1 MNRSNKF
8 IILLIINLTLSLLG
22 MICTRAHALSCSLSI
37 TVNCELT
44 DSTVSSGITLRA
56 TGSSYII
63 RNDFTNQ
70 GIFIRSDSSGNS
82 TPISIIS
89 SRNNTSIVNK
99 GIIQGNVVGLRNDS
113 TSLTIDFRNELELT
127 ATSPSTSG
135 TTSVGFNNGGTITNF
150 VNTGTITGSSVGLWN
165 NESKTITTITNT
177 GIINGGIF
185 NDRSANFS
193 FRNMGFPAAVA
204 DSLAAP
210 PKIITLNNLQGGSN
224 PLVFSGMMP
233 ETYKIIINS
242 PIEYGKLFVNASFNG
257 GVTSIGITKFDIDKL
272 NSKALINGTYTSV
285 LIGLKDSANAD
296 KNLFPVLDSTTKS
309 GSFNGGT
316 WRLVPSLISD
326 TWDLILSGFS
336 VIIPGPSAA
345 DTQQSLVNV
354 AGGIKNT
361 ITQQNTVVNNSLNY
375 DCAVFDKKNACV
387 SVSTRNTSSSADSN
401 LNDTSGVIVGAI
413 RPHPKLRVGLYVDQ
427 NSQSSPQGN
436 VITIS
441 NNKPLVGFFAVWNQN
456 ADDSGIQVKLSAA
469 NGQKD
474 SRITRSV
481 IGTSEAGSGST
492 QLTSQGIQV
501 TAKYGF
507 VVKKKGLIRP
517 YLGMR
522 FTENN
527 VAKYTEGSSSSV
539 TTPLSYSGIYTN
551 ATTALAGVEFAYKF
565 NPKFTLFASA
575 NLESD
580 TNVTNGVISATGV
593 NGLTPINLNSNP
605 VKTRRS
611 AIAGAYYD
619 VAENQRVGLL
629 GIYRQEPSQSESS
642 TTAIATYHIGM

>member
-22 MICTRAHALSCSLSI
+22 MMCTSAQAGPCLS
-37 TVNCELT
+37 T
-44 DSTVSSGITLRA
+44 DLIISADCDASGITFNNSLVVNQGVTL
-56 TGSSYII
+56 TGSNNALKVKNNFS
-63 RNDFTNQ
+63 NQ
-70 GIFIRSDSSGNS
+70 GIIINS
-82 TPISIIS
+82 
-89 SRNNTSIVNK
+89 NTLAINA
-99 GIIQGNVVGLRNDS
+99 D
-113 TSLTIDFRNELELT
+113 T
-127 ATSPSTSG
+127 A
-135 TTSVGFNNGGTITNF
+135 TITNF
-150 VNTGTITGSSVGLWN
+150 NNSGTITGSTYGVSN
-165 NESKTITTITNT
+165 TNTTNITNFTNT
-177 GIINGGIF
+177 GLINGGIN
-185 NDRSANFS
+185 NDRTNNEGFRFNFS
-193 FRNMGFPAAVA
+193 FMGAVA
-204 DSLAAP
+204 AANLADQFDTT
-210 PKIITLNNLQGGSN
+210 KSQITFLNNSQGGST
-224 PLVFSGMMP
+224 PLNYTGLLP
-233 ETYKIIINS
+233 TNYNIIINS
-242 PIEYGKLFVNASFNG
+242 PTNYGKLVVSNSLTNVPSVGLTVFGIHSSST
-257 GVTSIGITKFDIDKL
+257 VT
-272 NSKALINGTYTSV
+272 NGTYTSV
-285 LIGLKDSANAD
+285 LTGLKAPGNDKTFSPVLSSTSGTFGVGNWTLSLANAVT
-296 KNLFPVLDSTTKS
+296 N
-309 GSFNGGT
+309 
-316 WRLVPSLISD
+316 
-326 TWDLILSGFS
+326 TWDLILTNFP
-336 VIIPGPSAA
+336 VIVLGPSAA

-354 AGGIKNT
+354 AGGLKNT
-361 ITQQNTVVNNSLNY
+361 VTQQNTVVSNSLNY

-387 SVSTRNTSSSADSN
+387 SVSTRNTSSSVDSN
-401 LNDTSGVIVGAI
+401 LNDTSGVIVGSI

-436 VITIS
+436 AITIT

-456 ADDSGIQVKLSAA
+456 TDDSGIQIKLSAA

-474 SRITRSV
+474 TRITRPI

-492 QLTSQGIQV
+492 QLTSQGIQI

-527 VAKYTEGSSSSV
+527 VGKYTEASSSSV
-539 TTPLSYSGIYTN
+539 TAPLSYAGIYTN
-551 ATTALAGVEFAYKF
+551 ATTALAGVEFLYKF

-619 VAENQRVGLL
+619 VAENQRIGLL

>member
-22 MICTRAHALSCSLSI
+22 MMCTGAQAAPCSTSVSPYTLSCDHTGLSWAAGSLVINSGVTLTGTTQLTLNNVGSTFESNGSI
-37 TVNCELT
+37 TNTNIGNGVQ
-44 DSTVSSGITLRA
+44 I
-56 TGSSYII
+56 GS
-63 RNDFTNQ
+63 NFGQ
-70 GIFIRSDSSGNS
+70 FI
-82 TPISIIS
+82 
-89 SRNNTSIVNK
+89 NN
-99 GIIQGNVVGLRNDS
+99 
-113 TSLTIDFRNELELT
+113 
-127 ATSPSTSG
+127 
-135 TTSVGFNNGGTITNF
+135 GTITTAGSSGAGVVSSLLTTTLINNGTVTGGF
-150 VNTGTITGSSVGLWN
+150 GVGSLGGIRNTGTIANLINTGTINGLNGIDN
-165 NESKTITTITNT
+165 NMNATITTLTNT
-177 GIINGGIF
+177 GTINGGVLNHSGF
-185 NDRSANFS
+185 
-193 FRNMGFPAAVA
+193 NMGGGVFAFVA
-204 DSLAAP
+204 TMD
-210 PKIITLNNLQGGSN
+210 TLNNLQGMNGTTST
-224 PLVFSGMMP
+224 PLNFTGVLP
-233 ETYKIIINS
+233 TNYNIIINS
-242 PIEYGKLFVNASFNG
+242 PTSYGQLAITTKVGFTNRGLTTF
-257 GVTSIGITKFDIDKL
+257 GIHSSSTV
-272 NSKALINGTYTSV
+272 ANGTYTSV
-285 LIGLKDSANAD
+285 LTGLQAPGNNSTTSPVLSATSGTFGVGNWSLSLANAVT
-296 KNLFPVLDSTTKS
+296 N
-309 GSFNGGT
+309 
-316 WRLVPSLISD
+316 
-326 TWDLILSGFS
+326 TWDLILTNFP
-336 VIIPGPSAA
+336 VIVLGPSAA

-354 AGGIKNT
+354 AGGLKNT
-361 ITQQNTVVNNSLNY
+361 VTQQNTVVNNSLNY
-375 DCAVFDKKNACV
+375 DCTVFDKKNACV

-401 LNDTSGVIVGAI
+401 LNDTSGVIVGAY

-436 VITIS
+436 AITIS

-469 NGQKD
+469 NGQKNTQ
-474 SRITRSV
+474 ITRPIV
-481 IGTSEAGSGST
+481 GTSEAGSGST
-492 QLTSQGIQV
+492 QLTSQGIQI

-517 YLGMR
+517 YLGIR

-539 TTPLSYSGIYTN
+539 TTPLSYAGIYTN

-605 VKTRRS
+605 AKTRRS

>member
-22 MICTRAHALSCSLSI
+22 MMCTGAQAAPCSTSVSPYTLSCDHTGLSWAAGSLVINSGVTLTGTTQLTLNNVGSTFESNGSI
-37 TVNCELT
+37 TNTNIGNGVQ
-44 DSTVSSGITLRA
+44 I
-56 TGSSYII
+56 GS
-63 RNDFTNQ
+63 NFGQ
-70 GIFIRSDSSGNS
+70 FI
-82 TPISIIS
+82 
-89 SRNNTSIVNK
+89 NN
-99 GIIQGNVVGLRNDS
+99 
-113 TSLTIDFRNELELT
+113 
-127 ATSPSTSG
+127 
-135 TTSVGFNNGGTITNF
+135 GTITTAGSSGAGVVSSLLTTTLINNGTVTGGF
-150 VNTGTITGSSVGLWN
+150 GVGSLGGIRNTGTIANLINTGTINGLNGIDN
-165 NESKTITTITNT
+165 NMNATITTLTNT
-177 GIINGGIF
+177 GTINGGVLNHSGF
-185 NDRSANFS
+185 
-193 FRNMGFPAAVA
+193 NMGGGVFAFVA
-204 DSLAAP
+204 TMD
-210 PKIITLNNLQGGSN
+210 TLNNLQGMNGTTST
-224 PLVFSGMMP
+224 PLNFTGVLP
-233 ETYKIIINS
+233 TNYNIIINS
-242 PIEYGKLFVNASFNG
+242 PTSYGQLAITTKVGFTNRGLTTFGIHSSSTVANG
-257 GVTSIGITKFDIDKL
+257 
-272 NSKALINGTYTSV
+272 NYTSV
-285 LIGLKDSANAD
+285 LTGLQAPGNNSTTSPVLSATSGTFGVGNWSLSLANAVT
-296 KNLFPVLDSTTKS
+296 N
-309 GSFNGGT
+309 
-316 WRLVPSLISD
+316 
-326 TWDLILSGFS
+326 TWDLILTNFP
-336 VIIPGPSAA
+336 VIVLGPSAA

-354 AGGIKNT
+354 AGGLKNT
-361 ITQQNTVVNNSLNY
+361 VTQQNTVVNNSLNY

-401 LNDTSGVIVGAI
+401 LNDTSGVIVGAY

-436 VITIS
+436 TITIS

-469 NGQKD
+469 NGQKNTQ
-474 SRITRSV
+474 ITRPIV
-481 IGTSEAGSGST
+481 GTSEAGSGST
-492 QLTSQGIQV
+492 QLTSQGIQI

-517 YLGMR
+517 YLGIR

-539 TTPLSYSGIYTN
+539 TAPLSYAGIYTN

-580 TNVTNGVISATGV
+580 TSVTNGVISATGV

-605 VKTRRS
+605 AKTRRS

-619 VAENQRVGLL
+619 VAENQRIGLL

>member
-22 MICTRAHALSCSLSI
+22 MMCSRAQAAPCSTADSPFILSSCDHSGLSWSAGSLVINSGVTLTGTTQLTLVTLGSTFENNGSI
-37 TVNCELT
+37 TNT
-44 DSTVSSGITLRA
+44 NIGNGIQI
-56 TGSSYII
+56 SQ
-63 RNDFTNQ
+63 NFNQFTNNVTGTITSASTGG
-70 GIFIRSDSSGNS
+70 GIVVTSSTTS
-82 TPISIIS
+82 TLINNGTVNGGTGVGSLGAIQ
-89 SRNNTSIVNK
+89 NTS
-99 GIIQGNVVGLRNDS
+99 
-113 TSLTIDFRNELELT
+113 
-127 ATSPSTSG
+127 
-135 TTSVGFNNGGTITNF
+135 GTITNLI
-150 VNTGTITGSSVGLWN
+150 NTGTINGLVGIN
-165 NESKTITTITNT
+165 NDMNATITTLTNT
-177 GIINGGIF
+177 GTINGGVVNHSGF
-185 NDRSANFS
+185 NIGPGVFAF
-193 FRNMGFPAAVA
+193 VA
-204 DSLAAP
+204 TMD
-210 PKIITLNNLQGGSN
+210 TLNNLQGMNGTTST
-224 PLVFSGMMP
+224 PLNFTGVLP
-233 ETYKIIINS
+233 TNYNIIINS
-242 PIEYGKLFVNASFNG
+242 PTSYGQLAITTKVGFTNRGLTTF
-257 GVTSIGITKFDIDKL
+257 GIHSSSTV
-272 NSKALINGTYTSV
+272 ANGTYTSV
-285 LIGLKDSANAD
+285 LTGLQAPGNNSTTSPVLSATSGTFGVGNWSLSLANAVT
-296 KNLFPVLDSTTKS
+296 N
-309 GSFNGGT
+309 
-316 WRLVPSLISD
+316 
-326 TWDLILSGFS
+326 TWDLILTNFP
-336 VIIPGPSAA
+336 VIILGPSAS

-401 LNDTSGVIVGAI
+401 LNDTSGVIVGAY

-436 VITIS
+436 AITIS

-469 NGQKD
+469 NGQKNTQ
-474 SRITRSV
+474 ITRPIV
-481 IGTSEAGSGST
+481 GTSEAGSGST
-492 QLTSQGIQV
+492 QLTSQGIQI

-517 YLGMR
+517 YLGIR

-539 TTPLSYSGIYTN
+539 TAPLSYAGIYTN

-619 VAENQRVGLL
+619 VAENQRIGLL

>member
-22 MICTRAHALSCSLSI
+22 MMCTGAQAAPCSTSVSPYTLSCDHTGLSWAAGSLVINSGVTLTGTTPLTLNNVGSTFESNGSI
-37 TVNCELT
+37 TNTNIGNGVQ
-44 DSTVSSGITLRA
+44 I
-56 TGSSYII
+56 GS
-63 RNDFTNQ
+63 NFGQ
-70 GIFIRSDSSGNS
+70 FI
-82 TPISIIS
+82 
-89 SRNNTSIVNK
+89 NN
-99 GIIQGNVVGLRNDS
+99 
-113 TSLTIDFRNELELT
+113 
-127 ATSPSTSG
+127 
-135 TTSVGFNNGGTITNF
+135 GTITTAGSSGAGVVSSLLTTTLINNGTVTGGF
-150 VNTGTITGSSVGLWN
+150 GVGSLGGIRNTGTIANLINTGTINGLNGIDN
-165 NESKTITTITNT
+165 NMNATITTLTNT
-177 GIINGGIF
+177 GTINGGVLNHSGF
-185 NDRSANFS
+185 
-193 FRNMGFPAAVA
+193 NMGGGVFAFVA
-204 DSLAAP
+204 TMD
-210 PKIITLNNLQGGSN
+210 TLNNLQGMNGTTST
-224 PLVFSGMMP
+224 PLNFTGVLP
-233 ETYKIIINS
+233 TNYNIIINS
-242 PIEYGKLFVNASFNG
+242 PTSYGQLAITTKVGFTNRGLTTF
-257 GVTSIGITKFDIDKL
+257 GIHSSSTV
-272 NSKALINGTYTSV
+272 ANGTYTSV
-285 LIGLKDSANAD
+285 LTGLQAPGNNSTTSPVLSATSGTFGVGNWSLSLANAVT
-296 KNLFPVLDSTTKS
+296 N
-309 GSFNGGT
+309 
-316 WRLVPSLISD
+316 
-326 TWDLILSGFS
+326 TWDLILTNFP
-336 VIIPGPSAA
+336 VIVLGPSAA

-354 AGGIKNT
+354 AGGLKNT
-361 ITQQNTVVNNSLNY
+361 VTQQNTVVNNSLNY
-375 DCAVFDKKNACV
+375 DCTVFDKKNACV

-401 LNDTSGVIVGAI
+401 LNDTSGVIVGAY

-436 VITIS
+436 AITIS

-469 NGQKD
+469 NGQKNTQ
-474 SRITRSV
+474 ITRPIV
-481 IGTSEAGSGST
+481 GTSEAGSGST
-492 QLTSQGIQV
+492 QLTSQGIQI

-517 YLGMR
+517 YLGIR

-527 VAKYTEGSSSSV
+527 VAKYTEGGSSSV
-539 TTPLSYSGIYTN
+539 TAPLSYTGIYTN
-551 ATTALAGVEFAYKF
+551 ATTALAGVELAYKF

-605 VKTRRS
+605 AKTRRS

>member
-22 MICTRAHALSCSLSI
+22 MMCTGAQAAPCSTSVSPYTLSCDHTGLSWAAGSLVINSGVTLTGTTQLTLNNVGSTFESNGSI
-37 TVNCELT
+37 TNTNIGNGVQ
-44 DSTVSSGITLRA
+44 I
-56 TGSSYII
+56 GS
-63 RNDFTNQ
+63 NFGQ
-70 GIFIRSDSSGNS
+70 FI
-82 TPISIIS
+82 
-89 SRNNTSIVNK
+89 NN
-99 GIIQGNVVGLRNDS
+99 
-113 TSLTIDFRNELELT
+113 
-127 ATSPSTSG
+127 
-135 TTSVGFNNGGTITNF
+135 GTITTAGSSGAGVVSSLLTTTLINNGTVTGGF
-150 VNTGTITGSSVGLWN
+150 GVGSLGGIRNTGTIANLINTGTINGLNGIDN
-165 NESKTITTITNT
+165 NMNATITTLTNT
-177 GIINGGIF
+177 GIINGGVLNHSGF
-185 NDRSANFS
+185 
-193 FRNMGFPAAVA
+193 NMGGGVFAFVA
-204 DSLAAP
+204 TMD
-210 PKIITLNNLQGGSN
+210 TLNNLQGMNGTTST
-224 PLVFSGMMP
+224 PLNFTGVLP
-233 ETYKIIINS
+233 TNYNIIINS
-242 PIEYGKLFVNASFNG
+242 PTSYGQLAITTKVGFTNRGLTTF
-257 GVTSIGITKFDIDKL
+257 GIHSSSTV
-272 NSKALINGTYTSV
+272 ANGTYTSV
-285 LIGLKDSANAD
+285 LTGLQAPGNNSTTSPVLSATSGTFGVGNWSLSLANAVT
-296 KNLFPVLDSTTKS
+296 N
-309 GSFNGGT
+309 
-316 WRLVPSLISD
+316 
-326 TWDLILSGFS
+326 TWDLILTNFP
-336 VIIPGPSAA
+336 VIVLGPSAA

-354 AGGIKNT
+354 AGGLKNT
-361 ITQQNTVVNNSLNY
+361 VTQQNTVVNNSLNY
-375 DCAVFDKKNACV
+375 DCTVFDKKNACV

-401 LNDTSGVIVGAI
+401 LNDTSGVIVGAY

-436 VITIS
+436 AITIS

-469 NGQKD
+469 NGQKNTQ
-474 SRITRSV
+474 ITRPIV
-481 IGTSEAGSGST
+481 GTSEAGSGST
-492 QLTSQGIQV
+492 QLTSQGIQI

-517 YLGMR
+517 YLGIR

-539 TTPLSYSGIYTN
+539 TTPLSYAGIYTN

-605 VKTRRS
+605 AKTRRS

>member
-1 MNRSNKF
+1 LQIVPNSENP
-8 IILLIINLTLSLLG
+8 T
-22 MICTRAHALSCSLSI
+22 AL
-37 TVNCELT
+37 
-44 DSTVSSGITLRA
+44 
-56 TGSSYII
+56 
-63 RNDFTNQ
+63 
-70 GIFIRSDSSGNS
+70 
-82 TPISIIS
+82 
-89 SRNNTSIVNK
+89 
-99 GIIQGNVVGLRNDS
+99 
-113 TSLTIDFRNELELT
+113 
-127 ATSPSTSG
+127 
-135 TTSVGFNNGGTITNF
+135 
-150 VNTGTITGSSVGLWN
+150 
-165 NESKTITTITNT
+165 
-177 GIINGGIF
+177 
-185 NDRSANFS
+185 
-193 FRNMGFPAAVA
+193 
-204 DSLAAP
+204 
-210 PKIITLNNLQGGSN
+210 
-224 PLVFSGMMP
+224 
-233 ETYKIIINS
+233 
-242 PIEYGKLFVNASFNG
+242 
-257 GVTSIGITKFDIDKL
+257 SIGITKFGIDP
-272 NSKALINGTYTSV
+272 SSIVTNGTYTSV
-285 LIGLKDSANAD
+285 LIGLKAPGAD
-296 KNLFPVLDSTTKS
+296 KFNNPVLSATTTS
-309 GSFNGGT
+309 GSFGVGN
-316 WRLVPSLISD
+316 WSLVPGVGID
-326 TWDLILSGFS
+326 TWDLILSGFP
-336 VIIPGPSAA
+336 VIILGPSAA

-361 ITQQNTVVNNSLNY
+361 VTQQNTVVSNSLNY

-427 NSQSSPQGN
+427 NSQSNPQGN
-436 VITIS
+436 AITIS

-456 ADDSGIQVKLSAA
+456 TDDSGIQIKLSAA

-474 SRITRSV
+474 TKITRP
-481 IGTSEAGSGST
+481 ILGTSEAGSGST
-492 QLTSQGIQV
+492 QLTSQGIQI

-527 VAKYTEGSSSSV
+527 VGKYTEGSSSSV
-539 TTPLSYSGIYTN
+539 TAPLSYAGIYTN

-593 NGLTPINLNSNP
+593 SGLTPINLNSNP
-605 VKTRRS
+605 AKTRRS

-619 VAENQRVGLL
+619 VAENQRIGLL

>member
-22 MICTRAHALSCSLSI
+22 MMCTGAQAAPCSTSVSPYTLSCDHTGLSWAAGSLVINSGVTLTGTTQLTLNNVGSTFENNGSI
-37 TVNCELT
+37 TNTNIGNGVQ
-44 DSTVSSGITLRA
+44 I
-56 TGSSYII
+56 GS
-63 RNDFTNQ
+63 NFGQ
-70 GIFIRSDSSGNS
+70 FI
-82 TPISIIS
+82 
-89 SRNNTSIVNK
+89 NN
-99 GIIQGNVVGLRNDS
+99 
-113 TSLTIDFRNELELT
+113 
-127 ATSPSTSG
+127 
-135 TTSVGFNNGGTITNF
+135 GTITTAGSSGAGVVSSLLTTTLINNGTVTGGF
-150 VNTGTITGSSVGLWN
+150 GVGSLGGIRNTGTIANLINTGTINGLNGIDN
-165 NESKTITTITNT
+165 NMNATITTLTNT
-177 GIINGGIF
+177 GTINGGVLNHSGF
-185 NDRSANFS
+185 
-193 FRNMGFPAAVA
+193 NMGGGVFAFVA
-204 DSLAAP
+204 TMD
-210 PKIITLNNLQGGSN
+210 TLNNLQGMNGTTST
-224 PLVFSGMMP
+224 PLNFTGVLP
-233 ETYKIIINS
+233 TNYNIIINS
-242 PIEYGKLFVNASFNG
+242 PTSYGQLAITTKVGFTNRGLTTF
-257 GVTSIGITKFDIDKL
+257 GIHSSSTV
-272 NSKALINGTYTSV
+272 ANGTYTSV
-285 LIGLKDSANAD
+285 LTGLQAPGNNSTTSPVLSATSGTFGVGNWSLSLANAVT
-296 KNLFPVLDSTTKS
+296 N
-309 GSFNGGT
+309 
-316 WRLVPSLISD
+316 
-326 TWDLILSGFS
+326 TWDLILTNFP
-336 VIIPGPSAA
+336 VIVLGPSAA

-354 AGGIKNT
+354 AGGLKNT
-361 ITQQNTVVNNSLNY
+361 VTQQNTVVSNSLNY

-401 LNDTSGVIVGAI
+401 LNDTSGVIVGAY

-427 NSQSSPQGN
+427 NAQSSPQGN
-436 VITIS
+436 AITIS

-469 NGQKD
+469 NGQKNTQ
-474 SRITRSV
+474 ITRPIV
-481 IGTSEAGSGST
+481 GTSEAGSGST
-492 QLTSQGIQV
+492 QLTSQGIQI

-517 YLGMR
+517 YLGIR

-539 TTPLSYSGIYTN
+539 TTPLSYAGIYTN

-605 VKTRRS
+605 AKTRRS

-619 VAENQRVGLL
+619 VAENQRIGLL

>member
-22 MICTRAHALSCSLSI
+22 MMCNSAQAAPCSATTSPYALDC
-37 TVNCELT
+37 
-44 DSTVSSGITLRA
+44 DFSGITFTGGALVVNSGVNL
-56 TGSSYII
+56 TGSNNPLTIKS
-63 RNDFTNQ
+63 NFDNQ
-70 GIFIRSDSSGNS
+70 GIIIRSDQNPNS
-82 TPISIIS
+82 TTASPSISINAATI
-89 SRNNTSIVNK
+89 NT
-99 GIIQGNVVGLRNDS
+99 
-113 TSLTIDFRNELELT
+113 
-127 ATSPSTSG
+127 
-135 TTSVGFNNGGTITNF
+135 FNN
-150 VNTGTITGSSVGLWN
+150 
-165 NESKTITTITNT
+165 SKTITGNEAIWNNNLSTINVLTNT
-177 GIINGGIF
+177 GSINGGINTNTGLANPGIN
-185 NDRSANFS
+185 NDRSTNEG
-193 FRNMGFPAAVA
+193 FRFLLMQSNTPAAQAALMA
-204 DSLAAP
+204 DLTFLPS
-210 PKIITLNNLQGGSN
+210 KIKELNNLQGGSS
-224 PLVFSGMMP
+224 PLIYTGQLP
-233 ETYKIIINS
+233 EKYNIIINS
-242 PIEYGKLFVNASFNG
+242 PTNYGKLV
-257 GVTSIGITKFDIDKL
+257 VTNSLANTPSIGETEFGIHSSSTVE
-272 NSKALINGTYTSV
+272 NGTYTSV
-285 LIGLKDSANAD
+285 LTGLKAPGND
-296 KNLFPVLDSTTKS
+296 KTFSPVLKKTSGTFGVGNWLLQNPSGSTT
-309 GSFNGGT
+309 
-316 WRLVPSLISD
+316 
-326 TWDLILSGFS
+326 TWDLILSGFP
-336 VIIPGPSAA
+336 VIILGPSVA

-354 AGGIKNT
+354 AGGLKNT
-361 ITQQNTVVNNSLNY
+361 VIQQNTVVSNSLNY
-375 DCAVFDKKNACV
+375 DCVVFDKKNACV
-387 SVSTRNTSSSADSN
+387 SVSSRNTSSSADSN

-427 NSQSSPQGN
+427 NSQSNPQGN
-436 VITIS
+436 AITIS

-456 ADDSGIQVKLSAA
+456 ADDSGIQIKLSAA

-474 SRITRSV
+474 TRITRPI

-492 QLTSQGIQV
+492 QLTSQGIQI

-527 VAKYTEGSSSSV
+527 MGKYTEASSSTV
-539 TTPLSYSGIYTN
+539 TVPLSYAGIYTN

-593 NGLTPINLNSNP
+593 SGLTPINLNSNP
-605 VKTRRS
+605 AKTRRS

-619 VAENQRVGLL
+619 VAENQRIGLL

>member
-8 IILLIINLTLSLLG
+8 IILLIINFTLSLLG
-22 MICTRAHALSCSLSI
+22 MMCTSAQAAPCSTTTSPYALDC
-37 TVNCELT
+37 
-44 DSTVSSGITLRA
+44 DMSGITW
-56 TGSSYII
+56 
-63 RNDFTNQ
+63 
-70 GIFIRSDSSGNS
+70 SSGS
-82 TPISIIS
+82 LVV
-89 SRNNTSIVNK
+89 NTGVT
-99 GIIQGNVVGLRNDS
+99 L
-113 TSLTIDFRNELELT
+113 
-127 ATSPSTSG
+127 SG
-135 TTSVGFNNGGTITNF
+135 TTQLTLSNTGSTFENNGTIRNTSLGNGVQINQNFSQFTNNGTITSASTGGGIVATRNITTLINNGTATGGTQLGALGGIQITQATITNLINTGTSGGLF
-150 VNTGTITGSSVGLWN
+150 GIKNDLNSTITTLTNTGTI
-165 NESKTITTITNT
+165 
-177 GIINGGIF
+177 NGGIVNNSGF
-185 NDRSANFS
+185 AIAPGVFAFSAS
-193 FRNMGFPAAVA
+193 MG
-204 DSLAAP
+204 
-210 PKIITLNNLQGGSN
+210 TLNNLQGMKGTTST
-224 PLVFSGMMP
+224 PLEFTGVLP
-233 ETYKIIINS
+233 TNYNIVINS
-242 PIEYGKLFVNASFNG
+242 PTNYGQLAITNKVGFTNR
-257 GVTSIGITKFDIDKL
+257 GVTAFGIHST
-272 NSKALINGTYTSV
+272 STVANGTYTSV
-285 LIGLKDSANAD
+285 LTGIQAPGNNSSASPVLSSTSGTFGVGNWSLSLANAVT
-296 KNLFPVLDSTTKS
+296 N
-309 GSFNGGT
+309 
-316 WRLVPSLISD
+316 
-326 TWDLILSGFS
+326 TWDLILTNFP
-336 VIIPGPSAA
+336 VIILGPSTA

-354 AGGIKNT
+354 AGGLKNT
-361 ITQQNTVVNNSLNY
+361 VTQQNTVVSNSLNY

-401 LNDTSGVIVGAI
+401 LNDTSGVIVGAY

-436 VITIS
+436 AITIS

-474 SRITRSV
+474 TKITRSIV
-481 IGTSEAGSGST
+481 GTSEAGSGST

-539 TTPLSYSGIYTN
+539 TAPLSYAGIYTN
-551 ATTALAGVEFAYKF
+551 ATTALAGVEFSYKF

-605 VKTRRS
+605 AKTRRS
-611 AIAGAYYD
+611 AVAGAYYD

-629 GIYRQEPSQSESS
+629 GIYRQEPSHSESS

>member
-1 MNRSNKF
+1 MCSGAQAAACSATTSPYALDCDF
-8 IILLIINLTLSLLG
+8 SGVTFTGGALSVSSTANLT
-22 MICTRAHALSCSLSI
+22 
-37 TVNCELT
+37 
-44 DSTVSSGITLRA
+44 
-56 TGSSYII
+56 GSNNPLNIKG
-63 RNDFTNQ
+63 NFDNQ
-70 GIFIRSDSSGNS
+70 GIIIRSDQNPNS
-82 TPISIIS
+82 ATASPSISISAVTI
-89 SRNNTSIVNK
+89 NT
-99 GIIQGNVVGLRNDS
+99 
-113 TSLTIDFRNELELT
+113 
-127 ATSPSTSG
+127 
-135 TTSVGFNNGGTITNF
+135 FNN
-150 VNTGTITGSSVGLWN
+150 
-165 NESKTITTITNT
+165 SKTIAGNEAVWNNNLSTINVLTNT
-177 GIINGGIF
+177 GLINGGINTNTGLANPGIN
-185 NDRSANFS
+185 NDRSTNEG
-193 FRNMGFPAAVA
+193 FRFLLMQSGTPAAQAALMA
-204 DSLAAP
+204 DSAFLP
-210 PKIITLNNLQGGSN
+210 SKIKELNNLQGGSS
-224 PLVFSGMMP
+224 PLVYTGQLP
-233 ETYKIIINS
+233 EKYNIIINS
-242 PIEYGKLFVNASFNG
+242 PTNYGKLVITNSLAN
-257 GVTSIGITKFDIDKL
+257 TPSIGLTVFGIHSSSTVT
-272 NSKALINGTYTSV
+272 NGTYTSV
-285 LIGLKDSANAD
+285 LTGLKAPGNDKTFSPVLSSTSGTFGVGNWSLSLANALT
-296 KNLFPVLDSTTKS
+296 N
-309 GSFNGGT
+309 
-316 WRLVPSLISD
+316 
-326 TWDLILSGFS
+326 TWDLILSGFP
-336 VIIPGPSAA
+336 VIILGPSAA

-361 ITQQNTVVNNSLNY
+361 VTQQNTVVSNSLNY

-427 NSQSSPQGN
+427 NSQSNPQGN
-436 VITIS
+436 AITIS

-456 ADDSGIQVKLSAA
+456 ADDSGIQIKLSAA

-474 SRITRSV
+474 TRITRPI

-492 QLTSQGIQV
+492 QLTSQGIQI

-527 VAKYTEGSSSSV
+527 VGKYTEASSSSV
-539 TTPLSYSGIYTN
+539 TAPLSYAGIYTN
-551 ATTALAGVEFAYKF
+551 ATTALAGVEFSYKF

-593 NGLTPINLNSNP
+593 SGLTPINLNSNP

-619 VAENQRVGLL
+619 VAENQRIGLL

-642 TTAIATYHIGM
+642 TTAVATYHIGM

>member
-1 MNRSNKF
+1 MTGGF
-8 IILLIINLTLSLLG
+8 GVGSLG
-22 MICTRAHALSCSLSI
+22 A
-37 TVNCELT
+37 
-44 DSTVSSGITLRA
+44 
-56 TGSSYII
+56 I
-63 RNDFTNQ
+63 R
-70 GIFIRSDSSGNS
+70 
-82 TPISIIS
+82 
-89 SRNNTSIVNK
+89 
-99 GIIQGNVVGLRNDS
+99 
-113 TSLTIDFRNELELT
+113 
-127 ATSPSTSG
+127 
-135 TTSVGFNNGGTITNF
+135 
-150 VNTGTITGSSVGLWN
+150 NTGTIANLINTGTINGLNGIDN
-165 NESKTITTITNT
+165 NLNATLTTLTNT
-177 GIINGGIF
+177 GTINGGVLNHSGF
-185 NDRSANFS
+185 NMEGGVFAF
-193 FRNMGFPAAVA
+193 VA
-204 DSLAAP
+204 TMD
-210 PKIITLNNLQGGSN
+210 TLNNLQGMNGTTST
-224 PLVFSGMMP
+224 PLNFTGVLP
-233 ETYKIIINS
+233 TNYNIIINS
-242 PIEYGKLFVNASFNG
+242 PTSYGQLAITTKVGFTNRGLTTF
-257 GVTSIGITKFDIDKL
+257 GIHSSSTV
-272 NSKALINGTYTSV
+272 ANGTYTSV
-285 LIGLKDSANAD
+285 LTGLQAPGNNSTTS
-296 KNLFPVLDSTTKS
+296 PVLSATSGTFGVGNWLFQNPSGSTT
-309 GSFNGGT
+309 
-316 WRLVPSLISD
+316 
-326 TWDLILSGFS
+326 TWDLILTNFP
-336 VIIPGPSAA
+336 VIVLGPSAA
-345 DTQQSLVNV
+345 DTQQSFVNV

-375 DCAVFDKKNACV
+375 DCTVFDKKNACV

-401 LNDTSGVIVGAI
+401 LNDASGVIVGAY

-427 NSQSSPQGN
+427 NSQSNPQGN
-436 VITIS
+436 AITIS

-469 NGQKD
+469 NGQKNTQ
-474 SRITRSV
+474 ITRPIV
-481 IGTSEAGSGST
+481 GTSEAGSGST
-492 QLTSQGIQV
+492 QLTSQGIQI

-517 YLGMR
+517 YLGIR

-539 TTPLSYSGIYTN
+539 TAPLSYAGIYTN